1 MDRAEKMKAFSDAIW
16 GWFSEHK
23 RTLPWRDVDHLSAAD
38 RAYRVWISEV
48 MLQQTQVSRVIV
60 IFDRFLKEFPHLRD
74 LAQASNRDVIMAW
87 RGMGYNSRALRLRD
101 GAKVV
106 MDQFGGT
113 FPHDVEHLR
122 SIPGIGR
129 YTAGAIRNFA
139 FNLPTPCID
148 TNIERILLRV
158 FYAPSVISVKTD
170 ELYQLASNILNIA
183 IDPAELHFTKD
194 WHAALMDFGSLVC
207 TKTNPRYESD
217 PLMAL
222 GLYESPYRSDIK
234 KKAKERFHHG
244 EPNRIY
250 RGRIIEALRNR
261 PNGIPSEDLGDLIDT
276 QWKGK
281 KEEKVWLEKIIQ
293 RLVKDH
299 LIEMKKDR
307 VRLKI

>member
-16 GWFSEHK
+16 EWFFKHK
-23 RTLPWRDVDHLSAAD
+23 RTLPWRDLDHLSEAD

-148 TNIERILLRV
+148 TNIERILLRL
-158 FYAPSVISVKTD
+158 FYPPSVASVKID
-170 ELYQLASNILNIA
+170 ELYRLAEEILTIA
-183 IDPAELHFTKD
+183 IDPSELHFTKD

-234 KKAKERFHHG
+234 KKAKEPLHHG